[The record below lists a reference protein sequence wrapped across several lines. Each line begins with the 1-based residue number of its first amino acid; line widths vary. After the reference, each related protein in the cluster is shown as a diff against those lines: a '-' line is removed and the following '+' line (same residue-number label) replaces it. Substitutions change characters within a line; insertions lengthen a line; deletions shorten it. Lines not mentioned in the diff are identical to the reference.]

1 MLAFAAS
8 AITMAASIAIARS
21 LFMADRTLLV
31 VGATGLLGRAALAH
45 FKGLAGWNVIGMSRR
60 APDISGVQH
69 LKADLMD
76 PASVAGH
83 KAALAPVTDV
93 LYAALFEMDD
103 LVSGWRHQEQIERN
117 TAMFETLLA
126 TVEDAAPG
134 LAHVHLLQGTKA
146 YGIHVEPM
154 KAPAKE
160 RWPRHDHE
168 NFYWHQ
174 EDHLKARAAD
184 GGWRYTIWRPQ
195 VVFGHG
201 LGSPMN
207 LIAAVGVYA
216 SICRARGEPC
226 RYPGG
231 IPVTTEATDA
241 RLLARAVAWAAAAD
255 GAANE
260 TFNIANG
267 DVLLWP
273 NLWPTVCDHFGVEP
287 GEPEPQTLAETMPL
301 LEAEWADIVRTHNL
315 ASHSLDE
322 LVGGSWQFLDRA
334 VRAGGAATPPSLVS
348 TIKLRQAGFG
358 DCYDT
363 EDSLRYWF
371 SEMQA
376 NRLLPDWQ

>member
-1 MLAFAAS
+1 MPH
-8 AITMAASIAIARS
+8 
-21 LFMADRTLLV
+21 RTLLV

-45 FKGLAGWNVIGMSRR
+45 FKNLPGWDVIGMSRR
-60 APDISGVQH
+60 PSDVPGVKH

-76 PASVAGH
+76 TASLARH
-83 KAALAPVTDV
+83 KAALASVTDV

-117 TAMFETLLA
+117 TRMFKALLA
-126 TVEDAAPG
+126 TVEGAAPN

-160 RWPRHDHE
+160 RWSRHAHE
-168 NFYWHQ
+168 NFYWLQ
-174 EDHLKARAAD
+174 EDHLKARATD

-195 VVFGHG
+195 VVFGRA

-216 SICRARGEPC
+216 SICRARKEPC

-231 IPVTTEATDA
+231 VPVATEATDA
-241 RLLARAVAWAAAAD
+241 RLLARAVAWAANAD

-273 NLWPTVCDHFGVEP
+273 NLWPTVCDHFGVEA
-287 GEPEPQTLAETMPL
+287 GEPEPQTLAETMPP
-301 LEAEWADIVRTHNL
+301 LEAEWAEIVGAHNL
-315 ASHSLDE
+315 APHTLAE

-334 VRAGGAATPPSLVS
+334 VRAGGATTPPSLVS

-358 DCYDT
+358 DCFDT

-376 NRLLPDWQ
+376 NRLLPVWQ

>member
-1 MLAFAAS
+1 
-8 AITMAASIAIARS
+8 
-21 LFMADRTLLV
+21 MADRTLLV
-31 VGATGLLGRAALAH
+31 VGATGLLGRAALMH
-45 FKGLAGWNVIGMSRR
+45 FKNMPGWNVLGMSRR
-60 APDISGVQH
+60 ALDVPGVLH

-76 PASVAGH
+76 LESLAAH

-93 LYAALFEMDD
+93 FYAALFEMDD
-103 LVSGWRHQEQIERN
+103 LISGWRHREQIERN
-117 TAMFETLLA
+117 AAMFDTLLA
-126 TVEDAAPG
+126 TVEGAAPN

-160 RWPRHDHE
+160 RWPRHNHE
-168 NFYWHQ
+168 NFYWRQ
-174 EDHLKARAAD
+174 EDCLKARAAD

-195 VVFGHG
+195 VVFGHA

-207 LIAAVGVYA
+207 LMAAVGVYA
-216 SICRARGEPC
+216 SICRARGVPC

-231 IPVTTEATDA
+231 VPVTTEATDA
-241 RLLARAVAWAAAAD
+241 RLLARAVEWAAGAE

-273 NLWPTVCDHFGVEP
+273 NLWPTVCDHFGVAE
-287 GEPEPQTLAETMPL
+287 GEPAPQTLAETMPL
-301 LEAEWADIVRTHNL
+301 LEAEWADIVRDHDL
-315 ASHSLDE
+315 AHHTLAD

-358 DCYDT
+358 DCFDT
-363 EDSLRYWF
+363 EDSLRHWF

-376 NRLLPDWQ
+376 NRILPDWR